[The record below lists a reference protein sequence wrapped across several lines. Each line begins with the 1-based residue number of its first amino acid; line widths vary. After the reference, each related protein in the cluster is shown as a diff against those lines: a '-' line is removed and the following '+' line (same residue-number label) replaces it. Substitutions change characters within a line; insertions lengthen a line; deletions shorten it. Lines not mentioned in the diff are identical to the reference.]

1 MKFSTHIMVC
11 SLAMVALLMTSSL
24 TGAVLPKTSDTMRF
38 QDGRIVYV
46 EKFHCYAIQP
56 VSILLPLWCLGT
68 KDHPNVSLSYVFY
81 LYPVNLLEAYKVDG
95 LQVRFKACPVAS
107 FCAPF
112 PFAHVVLLLAIE
124 RGDGAGD
131 DTIGKIPCYPEARWN
146 APPFELVYQFG
157 VGEQNI
163 LDTARHLYT
172 KDMVCEPSI
181 NYDMRLTTLEKNVI
195 YRAIMDNDLFNIKE
209 NFTQNCDENG
219 NCLTFFPSVS
229 ARLTIIKGGI
239 TKTIAWRDV
248 YFNTTDPDLQKFL
261 NVKNVIESI
270 IKEKEIEL
278 GVEQPSCGYL

>member
-131 DTIGKIPCYPEARWN
+131 DTIGKIPCYPEALGGTLHPLNWCIN
-146 APPFELVYQFG
+146 LVLENKTSWIPLAICIPKTWC
-157 VGEQNI
+157 VN
-163 LDTARHLYT
+163 L
-172 KDMVCEPSI
+172 PSI
-181 NYDMRLTTLEKNVI
+181 TICDSPPWKKTSFTVPSWTMICSTLKKISHKIV
-195 YRAIMDNDLFNIKE
+195 M
-209 NFTQNCDENG
+209 
-219 NCLTFFPSVS
+219 
-229 ARLTIIKGGI
+229 
-239 TKTIAWRDV
+239 KTVTALRSFHRSLRD
-248 YFNTTDPDLQKFL
+248 
-261 NVKNVIESI
+261 
-270 IKEKEIEL
+270 
-278 GVEQPSCGYL
+278 